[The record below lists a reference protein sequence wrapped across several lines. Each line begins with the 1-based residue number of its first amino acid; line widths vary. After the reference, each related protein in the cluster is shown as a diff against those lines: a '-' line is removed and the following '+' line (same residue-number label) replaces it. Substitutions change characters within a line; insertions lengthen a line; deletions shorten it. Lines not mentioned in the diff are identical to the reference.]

1 MRRVVVT
8 GIGLVSAFGCDT
20 ETVWQALCAGESATR
35 ALDDIG
41 GNRGARVIGAPVSNF
56 SARDYID
63 GKQLRLMTPAVAFGV
78 AAAEL
83 AARDSGRDFAA
94 GDPTRFG
101 AFVGSRGHSSDRQ
114 DLLAAVRLATENGHF
129 RLDRYGAEGLARV
142 HPMWLLKGL
151 ANNVLYFISLK
162 YNAQGMNNNV
172 SMGGI
177 AGTLAIGECF
187 EAIRH
192 GDIDMAFAGGYDS
205 CLDADRVEMFASAG
219 LFASSDDPRRAS
231 QPFSATRTGFVPGEG
246 AAMLVME
253 SLDLGRARGARI
265 YGELLGYGNAT
276 GRSSPPATRASA
288 EGFARALEAAMT
300 DASGVLPDAVFA
312 HGFATGEI
320 DEEETRGLK
329 HAFGAAAETI
339 AAPALT
345 SMIGYTFAA
354 SGALQT
360 AMALLALRDGR
371 LPPTINLVEPDPACD
386 LDYVAGTE
394 ARPATLNAVAVNTAN
409 LAGAHA
415 ALLIGKVT

>member
-1 MRRVVVT
+1 
-8 GIGLVSAFGCDT
+8 
-20 ETVWQALCAGESATR
+20 
-35 ALDDIG
+35 
-41 GNRGARVIGAPVSNF
+41 
-56 SARDYID
+56 
-63 GKQLRLMTPAVAFGV
+63 
-78 AAAEL
+78 
-83 AARDSGRDFAA
+83 
-94 GDPTRFG
+94 
-101 AFVGSRGHSSDRQ
+101 
-114 DLLAAVRLATENGHF
+114 
-129 RLDRYGAEGLARV
+129 
-142 HPMWLLKGL
+142 
-151 ANNVLYFISLK
+151 
-162 YNAQGMNNNV
+162 
-172 SMGGI
+172 
-177 AGTLAIGECF
+177 
-187 EAIRH
+187 
-192 GDIDMAFAGGYDS
+192 MAFAGGYDS

-231 QPFSATRTGFVPGEG
+231 QPFSATRTGLVPGEG

-253 SLDLGRARGARI
+253 SLDLARARGARI
-265 YGELLGYGNAT
+265 YGEMLGYGNAT
-276 GRSSPPATRASA
+276 GRSSPAATRASA
-288 EGFARALEAAMT
+288 EGFARALDAAMT

-371 LPPTINLVEPDPACD
+371 LPPTINLVAPDPACD

-394 ARPATLNAVAVNTAN
+394 ARPATLNAVAVSTAN